1 MRKVMF
7 AILLLWAGRMALSQE
22 SRLSGAWSLDLSKSF
37 LAGEHPISGYE
48 LVWVIEQNGSR
59 ATLTEKPHNASFA
72 NIPVPD
78 SEMRTEFIVDGKEYE
93 TQKAGSI
100 AGAKPTSAVVKAEWQ
115 GTTLLITER
124 GASWGGSSITRRRI
138 FASPDGNQITVL
150 LEMHSQMLDMEE
162 SLVFQRVGA
171 R

>member
-1 MRKVMF
+1 MRKIMF
-7 AILLLWAGRMALSQE
+7 AILLLWAARVALAQE
-22 SRLSGAWSLDLSKSF
+22 ARLSGTWALDLSKSF

-48 LVWVIEQNGSR
+48 LVWTIEQSGSQI
-59 ATLTEKPHNASFA
+59 TLAEKSHNASFA
-72 NIPVPD
+72 NILVPD
-78 SEMRTEFIVDGKEYE
+78 AEKHAEFTTDGKEYE
-93 TQKAGSI
+93 VQKADSI
-100 AGAKPTSAVVKAEWQ
+100 SRANPTSAVVKAEWQ
-115 GTTLLITER
+115 GNTLLVTER

-138 FASPDGNQITVL
+138 FASPDGSQITVL